1 MNTMINLCDEP
12 DTTMTSNDQ
21 INILIVDDDK
31 DILHAIRDILEL
43 EEFPCQI
50 NIAGTVSEAIE
61 LAKLTPP
68 DIAILDIKI
77 GNDNGLNLVPELK
90 KLNTDVSCIMITAF
104 RETEYAITAIRFGAH
119 DFIYKPVEP
128 VKIIKTIENLIT
140 NKQLEKERIRFEQ
153 RFETIFEQSKQWL
166 FILSKDGA
174 LINANQAALDVIE
187 NETDSIQNKHLW
199 ETPWWASSESA
210 QQIIKSGINNADNT
224 ADSLSEVEININNQ
238 KIFFEV
244 SIKPMLNSQDSID
257 QILVECHN
265 ITKRKESEDEIIR
278 FNKELEKKVME
289 QTLELRQS
297 VALLKREVDYRAHA
311 EVELIKQKDRAE
323 AASKAKSEFLSRMS
337 HELRTPMNAILGFG
351 QLMELD
357 SSDSLSPEQ
366 NSNLH
371 EIMSAGNNLLQMIN
385 DILELSNIDKGDY
398 ELQIEPLN
406 INDIIRSS
414 ISSSQPINGGNLPVI
429 INNAS
434 EEIILADSNA
444 IKQIVNQLIASS
456 IIYNQDLGDITIESS
471 ITDYNYLHITF
482 NDSGPGISDELRKNL
497 FTPFEKLSTTMFGPQ
512 DSGMG
517 LAVSQNLI
525 ELMNGKIGVEST
537 LGEGTSFWLELPLS
551 RVQ

>member
-1 MNTMINLCDEP
+1 MNAITNLCNELNNTMK
-12 DTTMTSNDQ
+12 SNDD
-21 INILIVDDDK
+21 INILIVDDDN
-31 DILHAIRDILEL
+31 DILHAIKDILEL
-43 EEFPCQI
+43 EEFPCKI
-50 NIAGTVSEAIE
+50 NIASTVSDAIE
-61 LAKLTPP
+61 QAKLTPP

-90 KLNTDVSCIMITAF
+90 KLNKAVSCIMITAF
-104 RETEYAITAIRFGAH
+104 RETEHAITAIRFGAH

-128 VKIIKTIENLIT
+128 IKIIKTIENLII

-153 RFETIFEQSKQWL
+153 RFETIFKQSKQWL

-174 LINANQAALDVIE
+174 LINANQAALDAIE
-187 NETDSIQNKHLW
+187 NETDSIQNKHLC

-210 QQIIKSGINNADNT
+210 QQIIKSGINNINNT
-224 ADSLSEVEININNQ
+224 ADSLSEVELNINNK

-278 FNKELEKKVME
+278 FNKELERKVME

-297 VALLKREVDYRAHA
+297 VALLEREVDYRTHA

-351 QLMELD
+351 QLMEMD

-366 NSNLH
+366 HSNLH
-371 EIMSAGNNLLQMIN
+371 EIMSAGNTLLQMIN

-406 INDIIRSS
+406 INDIIRPS
-414 ISSSQPINGGNLPVI
+414 ISSSQPNDGKSLPAI
-429 INNAS
+429 INNVD

-456 IIYNQDLGDITIESS
+456 IIYNQDLGNITIEST
-471 ITDYNYLHITF
+471 ITDYNYLRITF
-482 NDSGPGISDELRKNL
+482 NDSGPGISDELSENL
-497 FTPFEKLSTTMFGPQ
+497 FTPFEKLSTTMFGPH

-551 RVQ
+551 KN